1 LRILLY
7 NLGANLLKT
16 ERPRIMS
23 EQIIGNTIICKNII
37 PSTNTWATNLLK
49 HKRPPEGTIITT
61 KQQTAGRGHG
71 ANKWES
77 KRGKN
82 LTFSI
87 ILYPVFL
94 KANEQFLLSMAISLG
109 IKDFIE
115 LYVNNV
121 YIKWPN
127 DIYVSDDKIAGILI
141 ENSISGND
149 FDYCV
154 AGIGIN
160 INQEKFTRD
169 TTNPIS
175 LVQLTGRKN
184 SLDDSLNLL
193 CKQLDFRYNQLREA
207 KNRQIIKAN
216 YLNNLYH
223 YHEFVQFRHEN
234 KIFTAKITGIDSSGR
249 LIILHKNGETEKFG
263 FHEVSFA

>member
-1 LRILLY
+1 
-7 NLGANLLKT
+7 
-16 ERPRIMS
+16 M
-23 EQIIGNTIICKNII
+23 
-37 PSTNTWATNLLK
+37 PSSNTWATNLLK
-49 HKRPPEGTIITT
+49 HKRPPEGIIIST

-71 ANKWES
+71 SNKWES

-94 KANEQFLLSMAISLG
+94 KADEQFLLSMAISLG
-109 IKDFIE
+109 IKDFLE
-115 LYVNNV
+115 LFIDNI

-141 ENSISGND
+141 ENSISGNN

-160 INQEKFTRD
+160 INQEKFTRYAV
-169 TTNPIS
+169 NPIS
-175 LVQLTGRKN
+175 LFQLTGRIH

-193 CKQLDFRYNQLREA
+193 CRQLDFRYNQLKKV
-207 KNRQIIKAN
+207 KNRQNIKAN
-216 YLNNLYH
+216 YLNSLYH
-223 YHEFVQFRHEN
+223 YQEFVQFRHEN
-234 KIFTAKITGIDSSGR
+234 KKFTAKIAGIDSSGR
-249 LIILHKNGETEKFG
+249 LIIRHKNGEIEKFG

>member
-1 LRILLY
+1 
-7 NLGANLLKT
+7 
-16 ERPRIMS
+16 MS
-23 EQIIGNTIICKNII
+23 EQIIGNKIIYHDVI
-37 PSTNTWATNLLK
+37 PSTNTCATNLLK
-49 HKRPPEGTIITT
+49 HKRPPEGTIIST

-77 KRGKN
+77 KRGEN
-82 LTFSI
+82 LTISI

-94 KANEQFLLSMAISLG
+94 KADEQFLLSMAISLG
-109 IKDFIE
+109 IKDFLE
-115 LYVNNV
+115 LFTENI

-141 ENSISGND
+141 ENSILGNI

-169 TTNPIS
+169 VTNPIS
-175 LVQLTGRKN
+175 LIQITGRKH
-184 SLDDSLNLL
+184 SLDDSLDLL
-193 CKQLDFRYNQLREA
+193 CRQLDFRYNQLKEV
-207 KNRQIIKAN
+207 KNRQNIKTN

-223 YHEFVQFRHEN
+223 YQEFVQFRHKN
-234 KIFTAKITGIDSSGR
+234 KKFTAKITGIDPSGR
-249 LIILHKNGETEKFG
+249 LIILHENGETEIFG

>member
-1 LRILLY
+1 
-7 NLGANLLKT
+7 
-16 ERPRIMS
+16 MS
-23 EQIIGNTIICKNII
+23 EQIIGNKIIYNDII

-49 HKRPPEGTIITT
+49 HKRPPEGTIISTN
-61 KQQTAGRGHG
+61 QQTAGRGHG
-71 ANKWES
+71 TNKWES

-115 LYVNNV
+115 LFVNNV

-160 INQEKFTRD
+160 INQGKFTRD
-169 TTNPIS
+169 AVNPIS
-175 LVQLTGRKN
+175 LVQLTGRKYA
-184 SLDDSLNLL
+184 LDDSLNLL
-193 CKQLDFRYNQLREA
+193 CRHLNFRYNQLKEA

-223 YHEFVQFRHEN
+223 YQEFVQFRHEN
-234 KIFTAKITGIDSSGR
+234 KKFTAKITGIDSSGR